1 MSEIIFVI
9 EDAAEG
15 GFVAR
20 ALGASIVTEAD
31 TLDGLRAAIRD
42 AVQCH
47 FDDAERPKVAPAASN
62 ASATTEPVFPVTPV
76 TTYMLPSPALRIRAA

>member
-9 EDAAEG
+9 EEAAEG

-31 TLDGLRAAIRD
+31 TLAALRVAIRD

-47 FDDAERPKVAPAASN
+47 FDDAERPKVVRLHFVRDEVMA
-62 ASATTEPVFPVTPV
+62 V
-76 TTYMLPSPALRIRAA
+76 